1 MLLQE
6 VPFKSFLKAALFFKM
21 KDEAFSFILKLY
33 CHVLLSQNDS
43 YSQRKAGYEFL
54 VQPFLK
60 CALF

>member
-1 MLLQE
+1 
-6 VPFKSFLKAALFFKM
+6 M

-33 CHVLLSQNDS
+33 CHILLSQNDS